1 MNEIENHIDK
11 EIELYRK
18 DGNSMCLGI
27 AKLIKAAL
35 IANKHSE
42 IPLSEIEVLQKMTK
56 EREKARDIYIKN
68 NRIDLATKE
77 SFELTYISNLLP
89 ADPTIEELYHIFM
102 ALQEVSDLTIKDT
115 KKVIAEVQS
124 KYPTTQTGT
133 IVKAFK
139 TFLNK

>member
-11 EIELYRK
+11 EIELSRK
-18 DGNSMCLGI
+18 DGNSMCLEI
-27 AKLIKAAL
+27 AKLIKAAF

-42 IPLSEIEVLQKMTK
+42 IPLSEIEVLQKMAK
-56 EREKARDIYIKN
+56 EREKARDIYTKN

-89 ADPTIEELYHIFM
+89 TEPTTEELYNIFM

-115 KKVIAEVQS
+115 KKVITEVQS
-124 KYPTTQTGT
+124 KYPTAQTGT
-133 IVKAFK
+133 IVKTFK